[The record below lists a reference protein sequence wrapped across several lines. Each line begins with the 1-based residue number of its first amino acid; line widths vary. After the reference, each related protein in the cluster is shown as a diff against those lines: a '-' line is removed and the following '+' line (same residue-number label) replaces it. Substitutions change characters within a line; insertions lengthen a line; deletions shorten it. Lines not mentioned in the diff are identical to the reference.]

1 MINSAMILD
10 FWFKECTPKMWFK
23 KDIEFDQLIKN
34 RFQKILEYCLE
45 NEINKNPITK
55 DVVTLKNEEAI
66 KQAVKNL
73 VLTQINE
80 RPFNPLLGTNTTS
93 YLFELSKEV
102 GEQKLIDEIERVITE
117 NEPRVA
123 LEAISVDLA
132 DDENAF
138 EVYIE
143 YLIIGASPEIQELS
157 FILVRES

>member
-1 MINSAMILD
+1 MAGVLGSVTTKKTLD
-10 FWFKECTPKMWFK
+10 TQYLGKVSRSFKDLSFNMT
-23 KDIEFDQLIKN
+23 
-34 RFQKILEYCLE
+34 
-45 NEINKNPITK
+45 KNPIT
-55 DVVTLKNEEAI
+55 DDLVILKNEEAI
-66 KQAVKNL
+66 KQSVKNL
-73 VLTQINE
+73 VLTQLNE

-93 YLFELSKEV
+93 YLFELSTEV
-102 GEQKLIDEIERVITE
+102 GEQKLIDEIERVIKE
-117 NEPRVA
+117 NEPRVT

>member
-1 MINSAMILD
+1 MAGFLGSVATKRSLTSEYLGKVSRS
-10 FWFKECTPKMWFK
+10 FKDVSFTFS
-23 KDIEFDQLIKN
+23 
-34 RFQKILEYCLE
+34 
-45 NEINKNPITK
+45 KNPITR

-93 YLFELSKEV
+93 YLFELSTEV
-102 GEQKLIDEIERVITE
+102 GEQKLIDEIERVIRE

-123 LEAISVDLA
+123 LETVSVDLT
-132 DDENAF
+132 DVQNEF

>member
-1 MINSAMILD
+1 M
-10 FWFKECTPKMWFK
+10 
-23 KDIEFDQLIKN
+23 
-34 RFQKILEYCLE
+34 
-45 NEINKNPITK
+45 
-55 DVVTLKNEEAI
+55 
-66 KQAVKNL
+66 
-73 VLTQINE
+73 
-80 RPFNPLLGTNTTS
+80 GTNTTS
-93 YLFELSKEV
+93 YLFELSTEV

-123 LEAISVDLA
+123 LETISVDIA